1 MRNSLQDPLSEDV
14 PFVSCHS
21 KIHVESSAD
30 LKSNLVTHWHY
41 ENILIIFLLSRPMV
55 VRVILTDIY
64 GSLKGRRGV
73 RMDGDLNCQKTG
85 SWISCLFK
93 CSVFAYQPRHEV
105 FSCSN
110 IIGCCIHSPAMLK
123 PLRL

>member
-1 MRNSLQDPLSEDV
+1 MNSNRGEGVQNPKNLADVICERPL
-14 PFVSCHS
+14 
-21 KIHVESSAD
+21 
-30 LKSNLVTHWHY
+30 THWHY

-93 CSVFAYQPRHEV
+93 CSVFAYQPRHEE
-105 FSCSN
+105 FSYSN
-110 IIGCCIHSPAMLK
+110 IIGCCIHYPAMLK